1 MTPER
6 KRLFDD
12 FLPFI
17 RADKRLL
24 PIWEGLPEK
33 DSLSALEKAFSWIP
47 ELKPSYFH
55 QWYCTYPKDRAGL
68 TQRQSYVLFQLG
80 LMFMDKVSRGR
91 YYVPKFVEENK
102 YGNDKTT

>member
-6 KRLFDD
+6 QRLFDD

-17 RADKRLL
+17 RADKRLE
-24 PIWEGLPEK
+24 PIWNDLPQKE
-33 DSLSALEKAFSWIP
+33 ALAAVGKAIAWIP
-47 ELKPSYFH
+47 EIKPSYFN
-55 QWYCTYPKDRAGL
+55 QWYCTYPKDRVGL
-68 TQRQSYVLFQLG
+68 TQRQSYAMYQLG

-102 YGNDKTT
+102 YEDSKTP